1 MTTKKSKCF
10 SKAAICTTAVL
21 LCLAIFGTACA
32 KDPSDLSQNN
42 VTESVGV
49 INPDALGS
57 LQDASGTHSLS
68 VSAQAAIV
76 VEAETGRVIWAKNA
90 HTSLPMASTTKIM
103 TALVA
108 LENADPAKT
117 VSISS
122 DAVGVEGSSVYLYED
137 ERLSLED
144 LLYAMLLES
153 ANDAAA
159 AIAIEVGGSI
169 EGFSQMMNA
178 KAEELGLERTSFAN
192 PHGLDDPEH
201 YTTAAELAKIA
212 VAAMKNESFRNIV
225 STYKKTIP
233 LNETEGV
240 RLLINHN
247 KMLSRYDGAV
257 GIKTGYTKKSGRCL
271 VSAAEH
277 DHVKLICVTLNA
289 PDDWNDHSTLLD
301 YGFSVCESR
310 SLCEEN
316 GFSQA
321 VPVVG
326 GDTDFV
332 TAVNSIP
339 LRITVPSTLPQ
350 IFCTVELPHFLYA
363 PIEEGETV
371 GYLTY
376 TVGGQLLAR
385 IPLRAGD
392 TVNQITYKKSLWERL
407 SSFGKD

>member
-1 MTTKKSKCF
+1 MTTKKSKRF
-10 SKAAICTTAVL
+10 PKAAICTTAVL
-21 LCLAIFGTACA
+21 LCLAIFGTSCA
-32 KDPSDLSQNN
+32 QGAASLSQD
-42 VTESVGV
+42 EPKEAAAE
-49 INPDALGS
+49 IFPDALVAF
-57 LQDASGTHSLS
+57 QDAIGTPPLR
-68 VSAQAAIV
+68 VSAQSAIV

-90 HTSLPMASTTKIM
+90 HASLPMASTTKIM

-117 VSISS
+117 VSISP
-122 DAVGVEGSSVYLYED
+122 DAVGIEGSSVYLYED

-169 EGFSQMMNA
+169 ERFSEMMNA
-178 KAEELGLERTSFAN
+178 KAKELGLERTSFAN

-212 VAAMKNESFRNIV
+212 VAAMKNESFCSIV

-271 VSAAEH
+271 VSAAER
-277 DHVKLICVTLNA
+277 DQVKLICVTLNA

-310 SLCEEN
+310 TLCEAR
-316 GFSQA
+316 GFSQEI
-321 VPVVG
+321 PVVG
-326 GDTDFV
+326 GDSDRV
-332 TAVNSIP
+332 TVNNSDA
-339 LRITVPSTLPQ
+339 LRITVPNTLPQ
-350 IFCTVELPHFLYA
+350 ILCTVELPRFLYA
-363 PIEEGETV
+363 PIEEGEAV

-376 TVGGQLLAR
+376 TVNGRLLAR
-385 IPLRAGD
+385 VPLRAEG
-392 TVNQITYKKSLWERL
+392 TVNQIIYKKSLWERL
-407 SSFGKD
+407 LSFGKK

>member
-1 MTTKKSKCF
+1 
-10 SKAAICTTAVL
+10 VL
-21 LCLAIFGTACA
+21 T
-32 KDPSDLSQNN
+32 QNT
-42 VTESVGV
+42 VTESESV
-49 INPDALGS
+49 IYPDALDT
-57 LQDASGTHSLS
+57 LQSVSGTPSPS
-68 VSAQAAIV
+68 VSARSAIV

-90 HTSLPMASTTKIM
+90 HVSLPMASTTKIM

-108 LENADPAKT
+108 LENADPEKT
-117 VSISS
+117 VSIPP

-137 ERLSLED
+137 ERLRLED

-169 EGFSQMMNA
+169 EGFSEMMNA

-201 YTTAAELAKIA
+201 YTTAAELARIA
-212 VAAMKNESFRNIV
+212 VAAMKNESFCNIV

-271 VSAAEH
+271 VSAAER

-289 PDDWNDHSTLLD
+289 PDD
-301 YGFSVCESR
+301 
-310 SLCEEN
+310 
-316 GFSQA
+316 
-321 VPVVG
+321 
-326 GDTDFV
+326 
-332 TAVNSIP
+332 
-339 LRITVPSTLPQ
+339 
-350 IFCTVELPHFLYA
+350 
-363 PIEEGETV
+363 
-371 GYLTY
+371 
-376 TVGGQLLAR
+376 
-385 IPLRAGD
+385 
-392 TVNQITYKKSLWERL
+392 
-407 SSFGKD
+407 